1 MTGLPTGTVTL
12 HDIEGS
18 TRLLEQLSDV
28 LPEVLTECRRFVRTA
43 VQERG
48 SQEVDKEGV
57 RSFPRHDHQ
66 FMT

>member
-28 LPEVLTECRRFVRTA
+28 LPEVLRSADGLSARPCRNEAARRLIKK
-43 VQERG
+43 G
-48 SQEVDKEGV
+48 CGL
-57 RSFPRHDHQ
+57 FPG
-66 FMT
+66 TTTNS